1 MFHRTHTLKST
12 RLKERRR
19 KIIVGK
25 AVLSFLS
32 VLGLLWLVFWLAGL
46 PAITILT
53 IEVSGTVSVSSSNVA
68 SSTEKFLA
76 GYYCFTIPRVNFFFY
91 PKKSRTKNENV
102 SA

>member
-25 AVLSFLS
+25 AVLAFLS
-32 VLGLLWLVFWLAGL
+32 VLGLLGLVFWLAGL
-46 PAITILT
+46 PAITIRT

-68 SSTEKFLA
+68 RSTEKFFS
-76 GYYCFTIPRVNFFFY
+76 GHYFFY
-91 PKKSRTKNENV
+91 FPPP
-102 SA
+102 